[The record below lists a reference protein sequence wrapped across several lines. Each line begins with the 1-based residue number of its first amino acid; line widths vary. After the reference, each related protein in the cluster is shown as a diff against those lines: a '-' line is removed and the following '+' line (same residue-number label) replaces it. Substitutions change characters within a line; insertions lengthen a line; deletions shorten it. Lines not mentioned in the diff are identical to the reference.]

1 MSALLFSGF
10 PMPIDTVAELALPSD
25 DFFLA
30 RQPILGRN
38 QRLVAFELLF
48 RSANGGDANV
58 TDHAAATAA
67 VISHASQLGMA
78 KVVGERLAFV
88 NVDEIVLMSDFV
100 RFLPHDKVI
109 LEILETVQATPAVIA
124 RVRELKEFG
133 FKFALDDVV
142 DESEDVRKLVDL
154 VDIIKIDVQ
163 AVPVHT
169 LPALVAALNGRNKK
183 LLAEK
188 VETVEEFETCMALGF
203 EYFQGYYFARP
214 AILSGKKIAPSE
226 LVILRLLDLINSDA
240 DNAEIERAVKRDAL
254 ISLNLLRLVNTP
266 AAGARGRIDSLTEA
280 LYVLG
285 RQQLQRWLQ
294 ILLYAKPGAAVEL
307 NSPLLQMATTR
318 GKLMELMTQKVQGAS
333 AETGFT
339 VGIMSLMDALFS
351 MSMQD
356 ILGTVVVADEV
367 RAALLEREGVL
378 GDMLRVVELLEN
390 PKRGPD
396 LARSLKA
403 LGLSAK
409 VMREIEMDAFGWV
422 NELVA

>member
-1 MSALLFSGF
+1 MLSNAVSDAALS
-10 PMPIDTVAELALPSD
+10 SD

-48 RSANGGDANV
+48 RSADAPEANV
-58 TDHAAATAA
+58 VDHAAATAA
-67 VISHASQLGMA
+67 VISHASQLGMQR
-78 KVVGERLAFV
+78 VVGERLAFV

-109 LEILETVQATPAVIA
+109 LEILETVKATPEVIA
-124 RVRELKEFG
+124 RITELRTYG
-133 FKFALDDVV
+133 FKFALDDVIA
-142 DESEDVRKLVDL
+142 DSEDVSKLIGLVD
-154 VDIIKIDVQ
+154 VVKIDVQ
-163 AVPVHT
+163 AVPEGT
-169 LPALVAALNGRNKK
+169 LAELVRIFTMPGKK

-188 VETVEEFETCMALGF
+188 VETVEEYQMCMALGF

-226 LVILRLLDLINSDA
+226 LVILNLLQLITSDA
-240 DNAEIERAVKRDAL
+240 DASELEMTIKRDPL

-266 AAGARGRIDSLTEA
+266 AAGARRHIDSLGEA
-280 LYVLG
+280 LLVLG
-285 RQQLQRWLQ
+285 REQLQRWLQ
-294 ILLYAKPGAAVEL
+294 ILLYATPGAAVEL

-318 GKLMELMTQKVQGAS
+318 GKLMELMTRKLPAS
-333 AETGFT
+333 KRAAGSASFT

-351 MSMQD
+351 MSMHD
-356 ILGTVVVADEV
+356 VLETVVVAPEV

-378 GDMLRVVELLEN
+378 GEMLKIVELLEN
-390 PKRGPD
+390 PKRGTQ
-396 LARSLKA
+396 LSKSLKSI
-403 LGLSAK
+403 GLTVK
-409 VMREIEMDAFGWV
+409 EVREIELEAFSWV

>member
-1 MSALLFSGF
+1 MLSNAVSDAALS
-10 PMPIDTVAELALPSD
+10 SD

-48 RSANGGDANV
+48 RSADAPEANV
-58 TDHAAATAA
+58 VDHAAATAA
-67 VISHASQLGMA
+67 VISHASQLGMQR
-78 KVVGERLAFV
+78 VVGERLAFV

-109 LEILETVQATPAVIA
+109 LEILETVKATPEVIA
-124 RVRELKEFG
+124 RITELRTYG
-133 FKFALDDVV
+133 FKFALDDVIA
-142 DESEDVRKLVDL
+142 DSEDVSKLIGLVD
-154 VDIIKIDVQ
+154 VVKIDVQ
-163 AVPVHT
+163 AVPEGT
-169 LPALVAALNGRNKK
+169 LAELVRIFTMPGKK

-188 VETVEEFETCMALGF
+188 VETVEEYQMCMALGF

-226 LVILRLLDLINSDA
+226 LVILNLLQLITSDA
-240 DNAEIERAVKRDAL
+240 DDSELEMTIKRDPL

-266 AAGARGRIDSLTEA
+266 AAGARRHIDSLGEA
-280 LYVLG
+280 LLVLG
-285 RQQLQRWLQ
+285 REQLQRWLQ
-294 ILLYAKPGAAVEL
+294 ILLYATPGAAVEL

-318 GKLMELMTQKVQGAS
+318 GKLMELMTRKLPAS
-333 AETGFT
+333 KRAAGSASFT

-351 MSMQD
+351 MSMHD
-356 ILGTVVVADEV
+356 VLETVVVAPEV

-378 GDMLRVVELLEN
+378 GEMLKIVELLEN
-390 PKRGPD
+390 PKRGTQ
-396 LARSLKA
+396 LSKSLKSI
-403 LGLSAK
+403 GLTVK
-409 VMREIEMDAFGWV
+409 EVREIELEAFSWV

>member
-1 MSALLFSGF
+1 
-10 PMPIDTVAELALPSD
+10 MPIDTVAELALPSD

-48 RSANGGDANV
+48 RSAGGGDANV

-109 LEILETVQATPAVIA
+109 LEILETVRATPAVIA

-142 DESEDVRKLVDL
+142 GQSEDVRKLVDL

-163 AVPVHT
+163 AVPART

-188 VETVEEFETCMALGF
+188 VETVEEFDACMALGF
-203 EYFQGYYFARP
+203 EFFQGYYFARP

-378 GDMLRVVELLEN
+378 GDMLRVVELLET
-390 PKRGPD
+390 PRRGPE

-409 VMREIEMDAFGWV
+409 LMREIEMEAFGWV

>member
-1 MSALLFSGF
+1 
-10 PMPIDTVAELALPSD
+10 MPIDTVAELALPSD

-154 VDIIKIDVQ
+154 VDIIKVDVQ
-163 AVPVHT
+163 AVPAQA

-188 VETVEEFETCMALGF
+188 VETVEEFEACMALGF

-240 DNAEIERAVKRDAL
+240 DDAEIERAVKRDAL

-318 GKLMELMTQKVQGAS
+318 GKLMELMTQKVPGAS

-351 MSMQD
+351 MSMQE

-367 RAALLEREGVL
+367 RAALLERKGVL
-378 GDMLRVVELLEN
+378 GDMLRVVELLDN
-390 PKRGPD
+390 PKRGPE

-409 VMREIEMDAFGWV
+409 VMREIEMEAFGWV